1 MLRGRRQVGLRELLR
16 TNDPVRLA
24 RATALLEDE
33 GIGTVV
39 FDRHLSSIFAG
50 LLDTIQQRLMVAD
63 DDYAQARR
71 ILAETGETLADE

>member
-1 MLRGRRQVGLRELLR
+1 MRELLR

-33 GIGTVV
+33 GIGTFI
-39 FDRHLSSIFAG
+39 FDRHLSSAFAG
-50 LLDTIQQRLMVAD
+50 LLDTIHQRLMVAD

-71 ILAETGETLADE
+71 ILAETCEIVPDE